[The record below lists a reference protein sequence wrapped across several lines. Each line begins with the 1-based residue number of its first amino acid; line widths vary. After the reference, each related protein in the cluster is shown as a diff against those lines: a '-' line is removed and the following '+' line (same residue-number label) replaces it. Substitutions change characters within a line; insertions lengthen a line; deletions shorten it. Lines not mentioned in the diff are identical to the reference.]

1 MKIARL
7 VLLLGALLL
16 PAFGCEASMLRST
29 AEHAAQPDD
38 PAYRALVAA
47 TNAVVG
53 VKVKALPNARS
64 NDSLGEERNG
74 SGILIREDGLI
85 LTIGYLI
92 LEADQVDIVDSSGTT
107 VPASIVA
114 YDHATGFGLV
124 KALAKLAPKPIRMG
138 SSAPVGQMDRL
149 MIVTGGEEQ
158 TISIA
163 TVVSRR
169 QYAGYWEYLID
180 GAIFTAPAR
189 MDHSGAALIN
199 KDGELV
205 GVGSLFVMDALTPG
219 ERLPG
224 NMFVP
229 VDLLKPV
236 LDEMVRTGGQKA
248 RRPWLGVNSLEEDG
262 RVKVM
267 HVNEESPADK
277 AGVMPGDIIL
287 SVDGESVDTLEKFY
301 EFVISAEHVWV
312 AEESGRVVG
321 GCVLAA
327 SPQTLTRRFVLA
339 RPVQF
344 ARGMLRGV
352 VRDRSLRRRLVSA
365 SGGDGSHAPE
375 VTQIFT
381 DPQLRGKGVGAEL
394 LRACESTL
402 RAGGTTSY
410 VVHTQR
416 DDNEAGIRFYRREGF
431 VPIGESRSLGE
442 SFLVMKK
449 ELD

>member
-1 MKIARL
+1 
-7 VLLLGALLL
+7 
-16 PAFGCEASMLRST
+16 MLRST

-92 LEADQVDIVDSSGTT
+92 LEADQVEIVDSSGTT

-236 LDEMVRTGGQKA
+236 LDEMVRTGGQTAA

-301 EFVISAEHVWV
+301 EKLWRPGAKPGNEVHLTLLH
-312 AEESGRVVG
+312 GVG
-321 GCVLAA
+321 LK
-327 SPQTLTRRFVLA
+327 
-339 RPVQF
+339 
-344 ARGMLRGV
+344 
-352 VRDRSLRRRLVSA
+352 
-365 SGGDGSHAPE
+365 E
-375 VTQIFT
+375 VTVRSI
-381 DPQLRGKGVGAEL
+381 DR
-394 LRACESTL
+394 
-402 RAGGTTSY
+402 
-410 VVHTQR
+410 R
-416 DDNEAGIRFYRREGF
+416 DFMRTKPT
-431 VPIGESRSLGE
+431 V
-442 SFLVMKK
+442 
-449 ELD
+449 